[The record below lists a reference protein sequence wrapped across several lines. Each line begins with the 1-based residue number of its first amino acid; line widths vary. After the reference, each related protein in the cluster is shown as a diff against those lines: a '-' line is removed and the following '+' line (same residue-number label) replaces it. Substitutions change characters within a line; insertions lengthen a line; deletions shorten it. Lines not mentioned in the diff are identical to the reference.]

1 MKLHSETSWKIKKI
15 LDENSGEACIVV
27 HQNPDGDAMGSGLA
41 MRTLLQKQNRKA
53 HLIVPNAVGDYLKW
67 MPDVGDA
74 IDFESSEQDAIALLN
89 NSSLLFCLDFNDPR
103 RAGGLEKHIQSFDG
117 QKIVIDHHQ
126 HPKDFADV
134 LYSDTTSPAT
144 ALLIHRIAKEL
155 DWLAMFDNDVATC
168 LYTGIITDTGSF
180 RFSSVTSET
189 HEAAA
194 FLLTFNFKHD
204 EIHSKV
210 FDSFSPQRLKL
221 YGHCFLHQHE
231 VLEGGRVSIMY
242 VTLKDHDDF
251 NIKKGDTEGLVNF
264 NLSLSGVD
272 VGVLFVENEHM
283 IKISFRSKADIP
295 VNEFSGKYFDGGG
308 HINAAGGRSYLSLQK
323 TIQKFKACIGDFMSE
338 H

>member
-1 MKLHSETSWKIKKI
+1 MKLLSDTSWKIKEI
-15 LDENSGEACIVV
+15 LDENSGDACIVV

-41 MRTLLQKQNRKA
+41 MRALLRKQGRQA
-53 HLIVPNAVGDYLKW
+53 HFIVPNEVGDYLKW
-67 MPDVGDA
+67 MPDVDDS
-74 IDFESSEQDAIALLN
+74 IDFETSEDKAIALLKG
-89 NSSLLFCLDFNDPR
+89 SSLLFCLDFNDPR

-126 HPKDFADV
+126 HPKDFAQL
-134 LYSDTTSPAT
+134 LYTDTSSPAT
-144 ALLIHRIAKEL
+144 ALLIYRIAKEL
-155 DWLAMFDNDVATC
+155 DWLTLFDVDIATC

-180 RFSSVTSET
+180 RFSSVTPET

-194 FLLTFNFKHD
+194 FMLTYGFKHD
-204 EIHSKV
+204 LIHSRV
-210 FDSFSPQRLKL
+210 FDSFSPGRLKL

-231 VLEGGRVSIMY
+231 VLVDGRVSIMY

-251 NIKKGDTEGLVNF
+251 DIKKGDTEGLVNF
-264 NLSLSGVD
+264 NLSLTGVG

-283 IKISFRSKADIP
+283 VKISFRSKADIP
-295 VNEFSGKYFDGGG
+295 VNEFSSEHFDGGG

-323 TIQKFKACIGDFMSE
+323 TIQKFKACIGDFMDQ